1 MPIPQRLLTAAP
13 PTLRTRAF
21 RWKPPIILQ
30 APRSV
35 TDTFYY
41 TFGVPF
47 LYTAANWG
55 SVAWYF
61 EVYMKATSGT
71 ALARLVDANGLA
83 LASSEVSTTNLQTY
97 VRLRSAALTLV
108 DGSTYQPQFGNKDMG
123 AGAFR
128 GAKLIAV

>member
-1 MPIPQRLLTAAP
+1 MSVLGRHLTTAP
-13 PTLRTRAF
+13 ATLRTPAF

-55 SVAWYF
+55 SVTWYF

-71 ALARLVDANGLA
+71 ALARLVDDNGAA
-83 LASSEVSTTNLQTY
+83 LASSEVSTTTLQTY
-97 VRLRSAALTLV
+97 VRLRSGALTLV
-108 DGSTYQPQFGNKDMG
+108 DGSSYRPQFGKKDMG
-123 AGAFR
+123 AGAFM